1 MFFQFVQP
9 IFNLDF
15 VWPQRLKC
23 IKFSSGKTIMISQL
37 TQTYADEFH
46 RLRWE
51 LFPKDKA
58 AHARVIQI
66 TASRFA
72 EGVTTTTLALAASIA
87 RSNKGE
93 GVIVVEANLRAPSFH
108 EVLGLGSSGSLARV
122 LEGTDDIWNNVEY
135 VDAYGLSV
143 LPAGQASSSK
153 GPQDF
158 DVYLEGIGDVFSQL
172 RGKYRYIIVDSPP
185 LAPFRDSSI
194 IARVTDGVVF
204 IVEAEVTRSQVVSFS
219 MDRLKAAEATILGFV
234 LNKRQFHIPR
244 WLYRFL

>member
-1 MFFQFVQP
+1 
-9 IFNLDF
+9 
-15 VWPQRLKC
+15 
-23 IKFSSGKTIMISQL
+23 MINQL
-37 TQTYADEFH
+37 AETYADEFH
-46 RLRWE
+46 RLRSE

-72 EGVTTTTLALAASIA
+72 EGVTTTTLALATYIA
-87 RSNKGE
+87 RIHRGE
-93 GVIVVEANLRAPSFH
+93 GVIVVEANLRAPSFDQ
-108 EVLGLGSSGSLARV
+108 VLGLGSKGSLARV
-122 LEGTDDIWNNVEY
+122 LEGSDNIWNNVEY

-143 LPAGQASSSK
+143 LPAGRASSSTA
-153 GPQDF
+153 PQDF
-158 DVYLEGIGDVFSQL
+158 EIYLESIGDVFSQL

-185 LAPFRDSSI
+185 LVPFRDSSI

-204 IVEAEVTRSQVVSFS
+204 IVEADVTRSQVVNFS